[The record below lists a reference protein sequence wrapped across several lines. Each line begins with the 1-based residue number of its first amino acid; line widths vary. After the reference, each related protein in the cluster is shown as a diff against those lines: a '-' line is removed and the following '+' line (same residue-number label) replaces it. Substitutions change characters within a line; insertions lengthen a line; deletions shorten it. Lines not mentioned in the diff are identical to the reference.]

1 MWWGVASLHAA
12 GSCPVALWSAQP
24 HPAHHPHNS
33 LALTCGAAGGAE
45 SILIVAGADATDD
58 FNAIH
63 SARAKGML
71 KQYIIGRVGQSTGG
85 DGKPEQAPVDKEV
98 SP

>member
-1 MWWGVASLHAA
+1 MSQDCMLLAAALLLRGALSL
-12 GSCPVALWSAQP
+12 VQLIN
-24 HPAHHPHNS
+24 PHNS
-33 LALTCGAAGGAE
+33 LADTCDAAGGAE

-71 KQYIIGRVGQSTGG
+71 KQYVIGRVGESTGG
-85 DGKPEQAPVDKEV
+85 QGKPEQAPVDKEV

>member
-1 MWWGVASLHAA
+1 M
-12 GSCPVALWSAQP
+12 
-24 HPAHHPHNS
+24 
-33 LALTCGAAGGAE
+33 
-45 SILIVAGADATDD
+45 AGADATDD

-98 SP
+98 SPLSHTCYGRGLLVSGFGWKEGHQLSV